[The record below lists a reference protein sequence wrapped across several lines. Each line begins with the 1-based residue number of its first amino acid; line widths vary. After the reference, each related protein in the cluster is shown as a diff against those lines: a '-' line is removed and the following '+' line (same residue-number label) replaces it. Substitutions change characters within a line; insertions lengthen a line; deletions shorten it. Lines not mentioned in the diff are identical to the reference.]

1 MSNLISSFFIDS
13 SEISQ
18 SGGDRSYVINGDIG
32 SSFKLQV
39 IQAST
44 SANKYYN
51 FKTRVFEDTF
61 SSNNHLSHVM
71 TSRVK
76 RGKIFFPAATLK
88 DYKVLLIADENTDIE
103 TTGNKVKNISI
114 DQGQDIVITFNVAT
128 SFSNN
133 YESLSGKT
141 STLSRGATSNF
152 VKTISNTRTIDAKD
166 NDTNGQGNGLLL
178 NSGFGV
184 IGDSIGIIAPLAT
197 PNELFYYIEKSTT
210 VDGTVSSSTS
220 LVLDDVN
227 NIAAG
232 SNSILYISGSEAAKI
247 LSVNTETK
255 TLLLSENVSANDGDT
270 VKIRSYGKNMF
281 TSYGLRLKATSLIVK
296 AQKLTTTVRSAVGNS
311 TTITV
316 NGSRGIS
323 GSSLARF
330 DGAGVKQTSANN
342 INTVTLSETAGQFVC
357 DEAQTLKPGTII
369 TILNSFKQAIVKD
382 TIAIT
387 SFPSSN
393 VEVFLDLDRLF
404 NRGTA

>member
-1 MSNLISSFFIDS
+1 MSNLISNFFIDS
-13 SEISQ
+13 SEIPQ

-39 IQAST
+39 IQASA
-44 SANKYYN
+44 SGNKYYN

-61 SSNNHLSHVM
+61 SSSNYLSHVM
-71 TSRVK
+71 ISRVK

-88 DYKVLLIADENTDIE
+88 DYKVLLIANENTDIE

-152 VKTISNTRTIDAKD
+152 VKTITNTRTIDAKD

-184 IGDSIGIIAPLAT
+184 IGDSIGIIAPLVT

-232 SNSILYISGSEAAKI
+232 SNSILYVSGSEAAKI
-247 LSVNTETK
+247 LGVNTETK

-281 TSYGLRLKATSLIVK
+281 TSYGLRLKAQSLIVR
-296 AQKLTTTVRSAVGNS
+296 AQKLTTTVRSAVSNS

-323 GSSLARF
+323 GSNLARF